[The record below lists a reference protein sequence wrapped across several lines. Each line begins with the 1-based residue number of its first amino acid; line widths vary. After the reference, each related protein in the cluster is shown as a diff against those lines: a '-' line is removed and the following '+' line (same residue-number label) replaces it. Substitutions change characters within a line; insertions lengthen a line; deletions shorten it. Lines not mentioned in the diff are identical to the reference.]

1 MRGRMMA
8 ARAGWATPPRALL
21 ARVRWLFLLA
31 SLFTGVALLPQLVLD
46 ATALPLRLLAVA
58 AAATLCW
65 RWVHVYRHGPGAPLW
80 DPLEAALLFVIALAV
95 GPMPALGPIYV
106 SLYYRALYPST
117 PRTAARAFAYLAAF
131 VGAVHLGSS
140 PLSLASAEVIG
151 QVFGFALSSV
161 VMHVVA
167 VALVTQERAVRREQA
182 LREAGALLMAATDR
196 PGIYAAALAAY
207 NALLADVPEALVT
220 IAVHDGAALVSVA
233 SGGHHAA
240 AVGDAPIAL
249 DAIPAPLYQDL
260 VADRPVEVEGAEA
273 AAVASV
279 VGITVP
285 VGDLSITPL
294 LVQGQLMGTI
304 TLARATAFPR
314 AVKAVLA
321 VLGSQVLLALES
333 MALTEDLLRRRGE
346 QRFRALVQRASDLIL
361 VVDPTGV
368 ISYVSPS
375 IVRVLGH
382 AVEDVRGTNWL
393 DLLHPD
399 DAAHTR
405 RIYAELAASPGASA
419 PGEVRARHRD
429 GSWRTLE
436 VNRSN
441 LLDEPGVEG
450 IVVNARDITERRA
463 FEEQL
468 RHQAFHDPLTG
479 LPNRALFKERVGQ
492 ALRRA
497 RRQGTSPAVLFL
509 DLDNF
514 KTINDTLGH
523 DAGDTVL
530 TAVAARLRESLRADD
545 TAARF
550 GGDEFAILLEDATGY
565 DDPAAVAERL
575 IAAVRAPIAVAGRE
589 VTTNVSVGIA
599 ARPADATGAT
609 GAEGRD
615 REGVDDLLR
624 DADAAMY
631 TAKAAGKGRHAAFDP
646 AAHATLLA
654 RLELEADL
662 RRALDRAEF
671 TLHYQPIIDLET
683 GALVGMEALV
693 RWIHP
698 ERGLIPPDAFIPLA
712 EETGL
717 IVPLGRWVLRAACR
731 QACEWRRRYPTE
743 PPRRIAVNLSGL
755 HLQHEGV
762 VADVAAALEET
773 GIDPACVTLEIT
785 ESVMMRD
792 TELTIA
798 RLGALKALGVSLAV
812 DDFGTGYSSLS
823 YLQQF
828 PIDVLKID
836 RSFVSG
842 SGQGVTNSALAR
854 AVVSLGG
861 ALGVPTV
868 AEGVEE
874 AGQAAQLRALGCEQ
888 GQGYYFSRPVA
899 PEAMEGVLDKAGRGE
914 QWYTP
919 PAPDRPEAA

>member
-1 MRGRMMA
+1 MRGCMMA
-8 ARAGWATPPRALL
+8 ARAAWATPRDLL

-31 SLFTGVALLPQLVLD
+31 SLFTGVILLPQLVV
-46 ATALPLRLLAVA
+46 ATTAAPLRLLAA
-58 AAATLCW
+58 AAAVTLCW
-65 RWVHVYRHGPGAPLW
+65 RWVRCYRYGAGTPLW
-80 DPLEAALLFVIALAV
+80 EPAEAALLFVIALAI
-95 GPMPALGPIYV
+95 GPLLALSPFYV
-106 SLYYRALYPST
+106 SLYYRALYPSA
-117 PRTAARAFAYLAAF
+117 PRAVARTLAYLAAF
-131 VGAVHLGSS
+131 LGAAYLESA
-140 PLSLASAEVIG
+140 PLSPASAEVTG
-151 QVFGFALSSV
+151 QVFGFVLSSV
-161 VMHVVA
+161 MMHVVA
-167 VALVTQERAVRREQA
+167 RALVMQERAVRREQT
-182 LREAGALLMAATDR
+182 LREASVALVAATTRDEV
-196 PGIYAAALAAY
+196 YTAALEAFRLLLHEIPAVSINIKARMDDTLVVVAACGDRAEELLRVQTPLTSLTSASRA
-207 NALLADVPEALVT
+207 ALLAGRPVALP
-220 IAVHDGAALVSVA
+220 G
-233 SGGHHAA
+233 
-240 AVGDAPIAL
+240 IAL
-249 DAIPAPLYQDL
+249 ATQQALGYTPTTGTIF
-260 VADRPVEVEGAEA
+260 
-273 AAVASV
+273 
-279 VGITVP
+279 
-285 VGDLSITPL
+285 ITPL
-294 LVQGQLMGTI
+294 FIQDALKGTI
-304 TLARATAFPR
+304 TIAADAHLPADLTRIAP
-314 AVKAVLA
+314 
-321 VLGSQVLLALES
+321 VLGAQVALALES
-333 MALTEDLLRRRGE
+333 VARVEDLYQRRGE
-346 QRFRALVQRASDLIL
+346 QRFRALVQHASDLIL
-361 VVDPTGV
+361 VVDPTAV

-375 IVRVLGH
+375 IARVLGH

-405 RIYAELAASPGASA
+405 RIYAELAATPVASPA
-419 PGEVRARHRD
+419 GEVRARHRD

-436 VNRSN
+436 INRSN

-450 IVVNARDITERRA
+450 IVANARDITERKA

-550 GGDEFAILLEDATGY
+550 GGDEFAILLEDATGH
-565 DDPAAVAERL
+565 DDPMAAAERL
-575 IAAVRAPIAVAGRE
+575 IAAVRAPITVAGRE
-589 VTTNVSVGIA
+589 VTTNASVGIA
-599 ARPADATGAT
+599 ARPAGAA
-609 GAEGRD
+609 GAAGRD

-646 AAHATLLA
+646 AAHAALLG

-662 RRALDRAEF
+662 RRAIDRAEF
-671 TLHYQPIIDLET
+671 ILHYQPIIDLET
-683 GALVGMEALV
+683 SALVGMEALV

-717 IVPLGRWVLRAACR
+717 IVPLGRWALREACR

-762 VADVAAALEET
+762 VADVAAVLEET

-798 RLGALKALGVSLAV
+798 RLAALKALGVSLAV

-842 SGQGVTNSALAR
+842 SGYGVTNSALAR

-874 AGQAAQLRALGCEQ
+874 AGQAVQVRALGCAQ

-919 PAPDRPEAA
+919 PAPECPAAA

>member
-1 MRGRMMA
+1 M
-8 ARAGWATPPRALL
+8 
-21 ARVRWLFLLA
+21 
-31 SLFTGVALLPQLVLD
+31 
-46 ATALPLRLLAVA
+46 
-58 AAATLCW
+58 
-65 RWVHVYRHGPGAPLW
+65 
-80 DPLEAALLFVIALAV
+80 
-95 GPMPALGPIYV
+95 
-106 SLYYRALYPST
+106 
-117 PRTAARAFAYLAAF
+117 
-131 VGAVHLGSS
+131 
-140 PLSLASAEVIG
+140 
-151 QVFGFALSSV
+151 
-161 VMHVVA
+161 
-167 VALVTQERAVRREQA
+167 
-182 LREAGALLMAATDR
+182 
-196 PGIYAAALAAY
+196 
-207 NALLADVPEALVT
+207 
-220 IAVHDGAALVSVA
+220 
-233 SGGHHAA
+233 
-240 AVGDAPIAL
+240 
-249 DAIPAPLYQDL
+249 
-260 VADRPVEVEGAEA
+260 
-273 AAVASV
+273 
-279 VGITVP
+279 GITVP
-285 VGDLSITPL
+285 VGALTITPL
-294 LVQGQLMGTI
+294 LVQGQLMGTV
-304 TLARATAFPR
+304 TLAHTATFPR
-314 AVKAVLA
+314 DARAVLA
-321 VLGSQVLLALES
+321 VLGSQALLALES
-333 MALTEDLLRRRGE
+333 MALTEDLLWRRGE

-375 IVRVLGH
+375 IARVLGH
-382 AVEDVRGTNWL
+382 AAEDVRGTSWL

-405 RIYAELAASPGASA
+405 RIYAELVATPGASA
-419 PGEVRARHRD
+419 AGEVRARHRD

-450 IVVNARDITERRA
+450 IVVNARDITERKA

-530 TAVAARLRESLRADD
+530 TAVAARLRESVRADD
-545 TAARF
+545 TTARF
-550 GGDEFAILLEDATGY
+550 GGDEFAILLEDATGQ
-565 DDPAAVAERL
+565 DDPTAVAERL
-575 IAAVRAPIAVAGRE
+575 IAAVRAPIMLAGRE

-599 ARPADATGAT
+599 AGAA
-609 GAEGRD
+609 GVAGLE

-646 AAHATLLA
+646 AAHAALLA

-662 RRALDRAEF
+662 RRAIDRAEF
-671 TLHYQPIIDLET
+671 TLHYQPIVDLRT
-683 GALVGMEALV
+683 GALVGMEALA
-693 RWIHP
+693 RWMHP

-717 IVPLGRWVLRAACR
+717 IVPLGRWVLREACR
-731 QACEWRRRYPTE
+731 QACEWRRRYPAE

-773 GIDPACVTLEIT
+773 GIEPACVTLEIT

-854 AVVSLGG
+854 AVVSLG
-861 ALGVPTV
+861 VPTV

-874 AGQAAQLRALGCEQ
+874 AGQAAQLRALGCAQ
-888 GQGYYFSRPVA
+888 GQGYYYSRPVA

-914 QWYTP
+914 QWHTP

>member
-1 MRGRMMA
+1 MRGRVMA
-8 ARAGWATPPRALL
+8 ARAVWATPPRALL

-31 SLFTGVALLPQLVLD
+31 SLFAGVTLLPQLVV
-46 ATALPLRLLAVA
+46 ATTAAPLRLLATV

-65 RWVHVYRHGPGAPLW
+65 RWVRCYHYGAGTPLW
-80 DPLEAALLFVIALAV
+80 ELAEAALLCVIALAV
-95 GPMPALGPIYV
+95 GPLPALGPFYV
-106 SLYYRALYPST
+106 SLYYRALYPSA
-117 PRTAARAFAYLAAF
+117 PRTVARTLAYLAAF
-131 VGAVHLGSS
+131 LGAAHLGSS
-140 PLSLASAEVIG
+140 PLSPTSAEVTG
-151 QVFGFALSSV
+151 QVFGFILSAV

-167 VALVTQERAVRREQA
+167 RALVMQERAVRREQT
-182 LREAGALLMAATDR
+182 LREASVALVAATTRDEV
-196 PGIYAAALAAY
+196 YAAALEAFRLLLHEIPAVSINIKARVDDTLVVVAACGDWAEELLRVQTPLTALTAASRT
-207 NALLADVPEALVT
+207 ALLAGCPVDLAGVAPATQQTLGYTPKAGT
-220 IAVHDGAALVSVA
+220 IF
-233 SGGHHAA
+233 
-240 AVGDAPIAL
+240 
-249 DAIPAPLYQDL
+249 
-260 VADRPVEVEGAEA
+260 
-273 AAVASV
+273 
-279 VGITVP
+279 
-285 VGDLSITPL
+285 ITPL
-294 LVQGQLMGTI
+294 FIQHALKGTI
-304 TLARATAFPR
+304 TIAADARLPADLTRIAP
-314 AVKAVLA
+314 
-321 VLGSQVLLALES
+321 VLGTQVALALES
-333 MALTEDLLRRRGE
+333 VARAEDLYQRRGE

-368 ISYVSPS
+368 ISYVSPA

-382 AVEDVRGTNWL
+382 AVEDVRGTSWL

-405 RIYAELAASPGASA
+405 RVYAELAATPGATST
-419 PGEVRARHRD
+419 GEVRARHRD

-436 VNRSN
+436 VNRAN
-441 LLDEPGVEG
+441 LLDEPGVKG
-450 IVVNARDITERRA
+450 IVVNARDITERTA

-523 DAGDTVL
+523 EAGDTVL
-530 TAVAARLRESLRADD
+530 ITVAARLRASLRGDD

-550 GGDEFAILLEDATGY
+550 GGDEFAILLEDATGQE
-565 DDPAAVAERL
+565 DPTAAAERL
-575 IAAVRAPIAVAGRE
+575 IAAVRAPIVVAGRE
-589 VTTNVSVGIA
+589 VTTTASVGLVTHRA
-599 ARPADATGAT
+599 ETVGHEGETG
-609 GAEGRD
+609 
-615 REGVDDLLR
+615 DDLLR

-631 TAKAAGKGRHAAFDP
+631 TAKAAGKGRYAAFDP
-646 AAHATLLA
+646 AAHAALLA

-662 RRALDRAEF
+662 RRAIDRTEF
-671 TLHYQPIIDLET
+671 VLHYQPIIDLQT
-683 GALVGMEALV
+683 GVLVGMEALV

-698 ERGLIPPDAFIPLA
+698 ARGLIPPDAFIPLA

-717 IVPLGRWVLRAACR
+717 IVPLGRWVLREACH
-731 QACEWRRRYPTE
+731 QACAWQRRYPSA
-743 PPRRIAVNLSGL
+743 PPRRIAINLSGL
-755 HLQHEGV
+755 HLQQEGV
-762 VADVAAALEET
+762 VADVAAALAET
-773 GIDPACVTLEIT
+773 GIDPTCVTLEIT

-798 RLGALKALGVSLAV
+798 RLEALKALGVSLAV

-828 PIDVLKID
+828 PVDVLKID

-861 ALGVPTV
+861 ALRVPTV
-868 AEGVEE
+868 AEGVEDGE
-874 AGQAAQLRALGCEQ
+874 QAAHLRRLGCAQ
-888 GQGYYFSRPVA
+888 GQGYYYSRPVA

-914 QWYTP
+914 WRTP
-919 PAPDRPEAA
+919 PAPPDRPAAA

>member
-1 MRGRMMA
+1 MGGRMMA
-8 ARAGWATPPRALL
+8 ARAALATPPRELL

-31 SLFTGVALLPQLVLD
+31 SLGAGVALLPLLILT
-46 ATALPLRLLAVA
+46 ATAVPLRLLAAA

-65 RWVHVYRHGPGAPLW
+65 RWVRVYRHGSGAPLW

-106 SLYYRALYPST
+106 SLYYRALYPSA
-117 PRTAARAFAYLAAF
+117 PRTAARALAYLAAF
-131 VGAVHLGSS
+131 VGAVQLGSW

-182 LREAGALLMAATDR
+182 LREAGGLLMAATDR
-196 PGIYAAALAAY
+196 PGVYAAALAAY
-207 NALLADVPEALVT
+207 GALLADIPDASVT
-220 IAVHDGAALVSVA
+220 IAVREGAALVSVA
-233 SGGHHAA
+233 TAGRHAA
-240 AVGDAPIAL
+240 AVRDVSIAL
-249 DAIPAPLYQDL
+249 DTIPASLYQDL
-260 VADRPVEVEGAEA
+260 AADRPVEVEGAA
-273 AAVASV
+273 AAPVAIAM
-279 VGITVP
+279 GITVP
-285 VGDLSITPL
+285 VGALVITPL
-294 LVQGQLMGTI
+294 LVQGQLMGAI
-304 TLARATAFPR
+304 TLAHTAAFPPD
-314 AVKAVLA
+314 VKAVLA
-321 VLGSQVLLALES
+321 VLGSQALLALES
-333 MALTEDLLRRRGE
+333 MALTEDLLRRQGE
-346 QRFRALVQRASDLIL
+346 QRFRALVQHASDLIL
-361 VVDPTGV
+361 VVDPTAV

-375 IVRVLGH
+375 IARVLGH

-405 RIYAELAASPGASA
+405 RIYAELAATPVASPA
-419 PGEVRARHRD
+419 GEVRARHRD

-450 IVVNARDITERRA
+450 IVVNARDITERKA

-550 GGDEFAILLEDATGY
+550 GGDEFAILLEDATGH
-565 DDPAAVAERL
+565 DDPMAAAERL
-575 IAAVRAPIAVAGRE
+575 IAAVRAPIALAGRE
-589 VTTNVSVGIA
+589 VTTNASVGIA
-599 ARPADATGAT
+599 ARPAGAA
-609 GAEGRD
+609 GVAGRD

-646 AAHATLLA
+646 AAHAALLG

-662 RRALDRAEF
+662 RRAIDRAEF
-671 TLHYQPIIDLET
+671 ILHYQPIIDLET
-683 GALVGMEALV
+683 SALVGMEALV

-717 IVPLGRWVLRAACR
+717 IVPLGRWMLREACR

-773 GIDPACVTLEIT
+773 GIDPACVMLEIT

-874 AGQAAQLRALGCEQ
+874 AGQAVQLRALGCEQ

-899 PEAMEGVLDKAGRGE
+899 PEAMEGMLDKAGRDE

-919 PAPDRPEAA
+919 PAPERPAAA